1 MKIPVFFPA
10 SVIAQVL
17 HCSPRTV
24 RRLAKAKGW
33 PARRRGARLEFT
45 PPAETVVDCLKLAT
59 GETGPGLAEPW
70 ITPSLSADIFRTNL
84 RFAALLALQN
94 ALNAGQPPERALV
107 EVARDFTFRCSP
119 SSLRAWQHRFAKQGL
134 PGLMENRRGR
144 SGRKPKSQT

>member
-33 PARRRGARLEFT
+33 PVRRRGARLEFT
-45 PPAETVVDCLKLAT
+45 PPAESVVDCLKLDS

-70 ITPSLSADIFRTNL
+70 ITPGLSAEIYRTHL
-84 RFAALLALQN
+84 RFTALAALDSAIR
-94 ALNAGQPPERALV
+94 AGQPAERALV

-119 SSLRAWQHRFAKQGL
+119 SSLRAWQHRFAKHGL

-144 SGRKPKSQT
+144 SGRKPKNQP